1 MRRSTFALAS
11 ALGLALLAPRAVR
24 AEDCT
29 KQRPTDGPNGYQ
41 GYAYGADPYASFG
54 TSRVLVWYATGGK
67 NAPNL
72 SSTRMDGVPDMVA
85 TVAQVAD
92 EALAKFEQLGFKK
105 PLSDG
110 SFPAC
115 ASNGGDG
122 RMDVYLVD
130 FTGADGLTV
139 GEQCATAA
147 SGARQC
153 PSFVL
158 AHRRIDSQ
166 YGSALRGARTVV
178 AHELFHAVQ
187 NAYDQGMDRFWAEG
201 TAQWAA
207 AQLDPKL
214 GDLERNLPAFF
225 ENAKRSIDVTTGGVT
240 AGYLYGAAIW
250 PVFLTETQGL
260 DVVREI
266 LEHQAATA
274 DPAMASAGAVLEG
287 YGTTLSAAYTTFGAW
302 NASTGSRA
310 GTGGYARAAE
320 YPEVALEAFPQ
331 DGASGVLAGYGN
343 RYYLV
348 QLDGAKQLSLEADAA
363 RVNAMIVPLEGGKA
377 RVDQAKFLPANVTG
391 DALLVVVGTSASKAD
406 APFTVKVGEPGPR
419 GPTNP
424 PMRQSGG
431 CAATPSAPAGDG
443 ALLAGLAALVLAAR
457 RRRRGATT

>member
-1 MRRSTFALAS
+1 MRRTLATAL
-11 ALGLALLAPRAVR
+11 ALGLALLAPRLAR

-54 TSRVLVWYATGGK
+54 TSRVLVWYATAGK

-72 SSTRMDGVPDMVA
+72 ASTRMDGVPDMVA
-85 TVAQVAD
+85 TTAQVAD

-110 SFPAC
+110 TFPAC
-115 ASNGGDG
+115 ASNGGDA

-139 GEQCATAA
+139 GEQCTTAA

-158 AHRRIDSQ
+158 AHRRIDSY
-166 YGSALRGARTVV
+166 YGSALKGARTVV

-187 NAYDQGMDRFWAEG
+187 NGYDQGMDRFWAEG

-250 PVFLTETQGL
+250 PVFLSETRSN
-260 DVVREI
+260 DAIREI
-266 LEHQAATA
+266 FDHQAATA
-274 DPAMASAGAVLEG
+274 DSAMASASAVLEAR
-287 YGTTLSAAYTTFGAW
+287 GTNLRDAYTTFGAW
-302 NASTGSRA
+302 NASTGTRA
-310 GTGGYARAAE
+310 GTGGYAKAAE
-320 YPEVALEAFPQ
+320 YPEVALEAFPA

-348 QLDGAKQLSLEADAA
+348 QLGAAKQLTLEADAA
-363 RVNAMIVPLEGGKA
+363 RVNAMMVPLEGGKA
-377 RVDQAKFLPANVTG
+377 RVDQAKFLPANVDG
-391 DALLVVVGTSASKAD
+391 DALLVVVGTSPSKAD
-406 APFTVKVGEPGPR
+406 APFTVRVGEPGPTN
-419 GPTNP
+419 PTNP
-424 PMRQSGG
+424 TTPASGG
-431 CAATPSAPAGDG
+431 CQATPRAPTSGG
-443 ALLAGLAALVLAAR
+443 AALAAAAALVVLAR
-457 RRRRGATT
+457 RKRRPATT